1 MTLFSPLNVTLDYLY
16 SLKFGMVR
24 PSISVVYG
32 CLKHQLAIYTNPL
45 NSIDHISC
53 SNLDQYTLSLQH
65 ITGKRYQPAY
75 LATNQVGDDE
85 TTNTLRI
92 SQEAEDSLSFEWNKM
107 EDEKFKHVTI
117 GIDEKY
123 SFDESVDI
131 SEGEIGLLD
140 MIGKACEKSKYY
152 AEGYRKG
159 YFNFGSVFQS
169 YELTYIQAPRITN
182 VSINNS
188 LSYVTW
194 EQKTPSCKL
203 NYTTIMFIGT
213 LTKPLEMIVFGQGK
227 NKFELPDLT
236 DDSRSRKVLLL
247 TNRLDNRYSLPIKVE
262 MMPEQVNNQESN
274 IKQKPEKKEGAK
286 VEKSSST
293 TPLSLQHITGK
304 RYQPA
309 YLATNQVGDDET
321 TNTLRI
327 SQEGEDS
334 LSFEWNKMEDEK
346 FKHVTIGIDRT
357 LNRDYIVNIYKGEI
371 GLLDMIGKAC
381 AKSKYYAEGYRKGY
395 LNFNSVFQRYELTY
409 IQAPRITNVSINN
422 SLSYVTWEQKTPSCK
437 LNYTTIMFIGTLTKP
452 LEMIVVGQGK
462 DKFKLP
468 DLTDD
473 SRSRKVL
480 LLTNRL
486 DNRYSLP
493 IKGNIFVMNDIYFV
507 ILCIRLYVHNMLL
520 CKNYEVVCTYA

>member
-1 MTLFSPLNVTLDYLY
+1 
-16 SLKFGMVR
+16 
-24 PSISVVYG
+24 
-32 CLKHQLAIYTNPL
+32 
-45 NSIDHISC
+45 
-53 SNLDQYTLSLQH
+53 
-65 ITGKRYQPAY
+65 
-75 LATNQVGDDE
+75 DE

-213 LTKPLEMIVFGQGK
+213 LTKPLEMIVVGQGK
-227 NKFELPDLT
+227 NKFE
-236 DDSRSRKVLLL
+236 
-247 TNRLDNRYSLPIKVE
+247 
-262 MMPEQVNNQESN
+262 
-274 IKQKPEKKEGAK
+274 
-286 VEKSSST
+286 
-293 TPLSLQHITGK
+293 
-304 RYQPA
+304 
-309 YLATNQVGDDET
+309 
-321 TNTLRI
+321 
-327 SQEGEDS
+327 
-334 LSFEWNKMEDEK
+334 
-346 FKHVTIGIDRT
+346 
-357 LNRDYIVNIYKGEI
+357 
-371 GLLDMIGKAC
+371 
-381 AKSKYYAEGYRKGY
+381 
-395 LNFNSVFQRYELTY
+395 
-409 IQAPRITNVSINN
+409 
-422 SLSYVTWEQKTPSCK
+422 
-437 LNYTTIMFIGTLTKP
+437 
-452 LEMIVVGQGK
+452 
-462 DKFKLP
+462 LP

-507 ILCIRLYVHNMLL
+507 ILEMFHNTVHIVNLL
-520 CKNYEVVCTYA
+520 NDSS